1 MSGRASRAAVIAQ
14 PATPDRQTLRGVSDM
29 KRGHGVAT
37 ALVLSMALSA
47 CMKDEEPEDAIPEGY
62 KKSMEKAEQ
71 VEQKMQ
77 DAAEQRM
84 QGLEGDG

>member
-1 MSGRASRAAVIAQ
+1 MAAVLMLS
-14 PATPDRQTLRGVSDM
+14 TTL
-29 KRGHGVAT
+29 A
-37 ALVLSMALSA
+37 A

-77 DAAEQRM
+77 DAADQRM
-84 QGLEGDG
+84 QALEDDN

>member
-1 MSGRASRAAVIAQ
+1 M
-14 PATPDRQTLRGVSDM
+14 RGAGKM
-29 KRGHGVAT
+29 KRGYRVAV
-37 ALVLSMALSA
+37 ALVLTTALAA

-84 QGLEGDG
+84 QGLEDDG

>member
-1 MSGRASRAAVIAQ
+1 
-14 PATPDRQTLRGVSDM
+14 M
-29 KRGHGVAT
+29 KRGTGAAAVVMLT
-37 ALVLSMALSA
+37 MALTA

-62 KKSMEKAEQ
+62 KKSLEKAVQ

-84 QGLEGDG
+84 QGLEGED

>member
-1 MSGRASRAAVIAQ
+1 MRRGTGVAAVVML
-14 PATPDRQTLRGVSDM
+14 T
-29 KRGHGVAT
+29 
-37 ALVLSMALSA
+37 MALTA

-62 KKSMEKAEQ
+62 KKSLEKAEQ

-84 QGLEGDG
+84 QGLEGED

>member
-1 MSGRASRAAVIAQ
+1 
-14 PATPDRQTLRGVSDM
+14 M
-29 KRGHGVAT
+29 KRRYGVAA
-37 ALVLSMALSA
+37 ALVLTTALTA

-77 DAAEQRM
+77 DAVEQRM

>member
-1 MSGRASRAAVIAQ
+1 
-14 PATPDRQTLRGVSDM
+14 M
-29 KRGHGVAT
+29 KRGTGAAAVVMLT
-37 ALVLSMALSA
+37 MALTE

-62 KKSMEKAEQ
+62 KKSLEKAEQ

-84 QGLEGDG
+84 QGLEGED

>member
-1 MSGRASRAAVIAQ
+1 MRPHYAMAAS
-14 PATPDRQTLRGVSDM
+14 
-29 KRGHGVAT
+29 
-37 ALVLSMALSA
+37 LVLTSVLAG

-77 DAAEQRM
+77 DAAEERM
-84 QGLEGDG
+84 RSVEGDG

>member
-1 MSGRASRAAVIAQ
+1 
-14 PATPDRQTLRGVSDM
+14 M
-29 KRGHGVAT
+29 KRGYGVAA
-37 ALVLSMALSA
+37 ALVLCMALAA

-84 QGLEGDG
+84 QALDGDD

>member
-1 MSGRASRAAVIAQ
+1 
-14 PATPDRQTLRGVSDM
+14 M
-29 KRGHGVAT
+29 KRGTGAAAVVMLT
-37 ALVLSMALSA
+37 MALTA

-62 KKSMEKAEQ
+62 KKSLEKAEQ

-84 QGLEGDG
+84 QGLEGEE